1 MLNGAN
7 FTPKMKFFSSP
18 KGCFC
23 SNESGN
29 ATAAEGQIK
38 AISLG
43 QSAPLR
49 PFNLH
54 FNSTHKSLQ
63 QFESSRVLF
72 SVRHDYTLGSDMN
85 LFILVSCIPLDMDV
99 GVRH

>member
-38 AISLG
+38 AIS
-43 QSAPLR
+43 
-49 PFNLH
+49 
-54 FNSTHKSLQ
+54 
-63 QFESSRVLF
+63 
-72 SVRHDYTLGSDMN
+72 
-85 LFILVSCIPLDMDV
+85 
-99 GVRH
+99 